1 MNLTIDPQNLRAC
14 MGLWKDALT
23 KNMPMATEFQI
34 HFIKERPTILGNYEK
49 TASAWLMV
57 LRSAIPADGDKEA
70 HAALIADIQDF
81 AKWVQEELAEIEKL
95 ALQTAIEDGIDELA
109 RIDPDL
115 LARFAKLLK
124 PGPGTK

>member
-23 KNMPMATEFQI
+23 KNMPMATEFHI
-34 HFIKERPTILGNYEK
+34 HFIKERPTILGNYER

-70 HAALIADIQDF
+70 HAALIADIQAF

-95 ALQTAIEDGIDELA
+95 ALQTAIEAGIDELELKE
-109 RIDPDL
+109 PDV
-115 LARFAKLLK
+115 LARFAKFLK
-124 PGPGTK
+124 PRNGTE